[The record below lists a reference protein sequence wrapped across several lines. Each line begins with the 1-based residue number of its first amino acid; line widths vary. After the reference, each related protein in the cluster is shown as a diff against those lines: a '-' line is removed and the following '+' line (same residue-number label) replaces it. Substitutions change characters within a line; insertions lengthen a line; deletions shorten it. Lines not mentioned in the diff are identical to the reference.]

1 MGVQEAKPSQ
11 AKPSQAKPSQAKPS
25 QAKPSQAK
33 TSQATCTAKPAAVSE
48 PLRLDSDHKVD
59 VHIGTNT
66 DAIIIVEIASA
77 STPSQATEKKKRLV
91 QRLKQN
97 ANASTGCTAWRG
109 VAWRGVAWVR
119 TGDDRPR
126 SIGVYGRTSTVDGV
140 CSRSAM

>member
-1 MGVQEAKPSQ
+1 
-11 AKPSQAKPSQAKPS
+11 
-25 QAKPSQAK
+25 
-33 TSQATCTAKPAAVSE
+33 VSE

-91 QRLKQN
+91 QRLQQN

-109 VAWRGVAWVR
+109 VG
-119 TGDDRPR
+119 TDRPR
-126 SIGVYGRTSTVDGV
+126 STGVYGRTSTVDGV

>member
-25 QAKPSQAK
+25 QAKL
-33 TSQATCTAKPAAVSE
+33 SQATCTAKPAAVSE

-91 QRLKQN
+91 QRLQQN

-109 VAWRGVAWVR
+109 VG
-119 TGDDRPR
+119 TDRPR
-126 SIGVYGRTSTVDGV
+126 STGVYGRTSTVDGV